1 MTAEQMLGS
10 FPFLVGAACE
20 NVDIKKRKP
29 PLPDKFGSKRWQCC
43 PPISWAGDSRTL
55 PAHKLGRR

>member
-43 PPISWAGDSRTL
+43 PPINWADGS
-55 PAHKLGRR
+55 A

>member
-20 NVDIKKRKP
+20 NVDILSKKENHRRP
-29 PLPDKFGSKRWQCC
+29 IISGASGGSAVR
-43 PPISWAGDSRTL
+43 P
-55 PAHKLGRR
+55 

>member
-20 NVDIKKRKP
+20 NVDIKKKKTTAAR
-29 PLPDKFGSKRWQCC
+29 
-43 PPISWAGDSRTL
+43 
-55 PAHKLGRR
+55 